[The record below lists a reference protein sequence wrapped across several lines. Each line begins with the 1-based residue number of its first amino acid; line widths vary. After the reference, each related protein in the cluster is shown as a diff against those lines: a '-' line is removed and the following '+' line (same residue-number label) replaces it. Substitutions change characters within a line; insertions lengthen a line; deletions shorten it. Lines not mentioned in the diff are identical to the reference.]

1 MQRFLEFVG
10 SHYILVSLFIG
21 LVGLLLVT
29 ERRKAGEQLSPMR
42 ANQLVNHE
50 EGLFLDVREEKQYRA
65 GHIVSSKNINHSK
78 LKDHLAEL
86 EMWKDKPVIV
96 ACEMGQHS
104 AAAGRELAAAARD
117 FVTARVGGGDVILWD
132 VRYDK
137 FGGRVLARVETGA
150 GADLGSLMIGAGLGR
165 AYDGGKRK
173 PWC

>member
-1 MQRFLEFVG
+1 MSNRGVTTRWPARCGPTYWRL
-10 SHYILVSLFIG
+10 STVSARIWIG
-21 LVGLLLVT
+21 QTIETRVRL
-29 ERRKAGEQLSPMR
+29 AGVDTP
-42 ANQLVNHE
+42 
-50 EGLFLDVREEKQYRA
+50 
-65 GHIVSSKNINHSK
+65 
-78 LKDHLAEL
+78 EL
-86 EMWKDKPVIV
+86 RGDCDQE
-96 ACEMGQHS
+96 
-104 AAAGRELAAAARD
+104 RELAAAARD

>member
-50 EGLFLDVREEKQYRA
+50 DGLFLDVREDKLYRA
-65 GHIVSSKNINHSK
+65 GHIVSSKNISHSK
-78 LKDHLAEL
+78 LKDHLSEL
-86 EMWKDKPVIV
+86 ELWKDKPVIV

-104 AAAGRELAAAARD
+104 AAAGRELAAAGYSRIYRLA
-117 FVTARVGGGDVILWD
+117 GGINGW
-132 VRYDK
+132 K
-137 FGGRVLARVETGA
+137 
-150 GADLGSLMIGAGLGR
+150 ADGLPLV
-165 AYDGGKRK
+165 KS
-173 PWC
+173 